1 MSDCSWVF
9 SSICCQKKRSGCTI
23 IFLSP
28 ECSSIMVLKVQPPLT
43 WPTEA
48 QLNPFQPPSMDLPE
62 AGANLVEMVERAPS
76 LRRVLKNDA
85 RWLRSSEASTM
96 GPTWMIPNSKWLITM
111 VGKSPKLGCL
121 PSKCRVFSIRFNQNL
136 FIFTYVFHLKPVA

>member
-9 SSICCQKKRSGCTI
+9 SSICCQKTRSGCTI

-28 ECSSIMVLKVQPPLT
+28 ECSSIHHGSQSLT
-43 WPTEA
+43 PIDVTHWGSIESLSTA
-48 QLNPFQPPSMDLPE
+48 QHGLTRSRCRPSW
-62 AGANLVEMVERAPS
+62 APS

-96 GPTWMIPNSKWLITM
+96 GPTWMIPVSKWLITM

-136 FIFTYVFHLKPVA
+136 FIFTYVFHLKPIA